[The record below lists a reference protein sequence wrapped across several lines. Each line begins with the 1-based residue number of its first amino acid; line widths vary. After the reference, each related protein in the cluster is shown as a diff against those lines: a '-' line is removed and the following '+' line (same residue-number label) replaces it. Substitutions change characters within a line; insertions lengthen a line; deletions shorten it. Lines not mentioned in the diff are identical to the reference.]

1 MSVDIAPRSAPKLNY
16 AHIRRFLQEEL
27 RQREVIIRASGLSAA
42 PNIDPVSWA
51 TNQAA
56 RRVMD
61 QIIAALDRLEAGTY
75 GRCIRCGGAIV
86 AARLDIMPY
95 AENCVDCQRDVDKR

>member
-1 MSVDIAPRSAPKLNY
+1 MSVDIAPWSAPKLNH

-27 RQREVIIRASGLSAA
+27 RQREAVIRESGPSVA
-42 PNIDPVSWA
+42 PDIDPVSWA
-51 TNQAA
+51 TDQAT

-61 QIIAALDRLEAGTY
+61 QITAALDRLEAGTY

-95 AENCVDCQRDVDKR
+95 VENCVDCQRDVDKR